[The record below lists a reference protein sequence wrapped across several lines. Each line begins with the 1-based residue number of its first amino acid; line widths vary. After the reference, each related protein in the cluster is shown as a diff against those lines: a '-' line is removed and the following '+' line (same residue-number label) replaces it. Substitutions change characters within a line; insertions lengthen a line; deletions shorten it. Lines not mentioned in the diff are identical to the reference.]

1 MFRRGVNSSCLWCR
15 TMCPMAIKRQARLPG
30 EFGPGYVDVEK
41 WQCYRGGL
49 PHQGCSGQAKST
61 PKRTHNFAIK
71 ACQESQRSLQRPT
84 PPPPPAR
91 MRRTSCVAGLPE
103 CLCLQQP
110 PRRHALLRHRHLV
123 GHMCKS
129 ERGHDI
135 PSLSCLRCQRGLA
148 RLGPPQQRLHQ
159 VCLTF

>member
-1 MFRRGVNSSCLWCR
+1 MVSAPSHCIQCQGALTMLCSYTTPQKVSGLGTAAPR
-15 TMCPMAIKRQARLPG
+15 TPICNNNISI
-30 EFGPGYVDVEK
+30 
-41 WQCYRGGL
+41 YRGGP

-61 PKRTHNFAIK
+61 PKTSTHNFAIK

-110 PRRHALLRHRHLV
+110 PRRHALLRHRHL
-123 GHMCKS
+123 
-129 ERGHDI
+129 D
-135 PSLSCLRCQRGLA
+135 
-148 RLGPPQQRLHQ
+148 LGFKVSRDSKTL
-159 VCLTF
+159 